1 MKYFLFYLTIYNFIF
16 PIRLLL
22 IPKSEYLLY
31 LIPVIWASFNKGKIL
46 KALTIFEFKLTI
58 VFVFLMLIIGTLSS
72 IINDGDFMSLT
83 IFIKFFVAVIFSLV
97 VILWGL
103 SLFGENFFKQLLS
116 IITFSG
122 LIIGI
127 ACILEYFS
135 FPFKMLLLNIIDT
148 TGNTEY
154 GESYRTHGFAS
165 SGGASLSLGMSIV
178 SILTYLRFK
187 MSNNKLQAVLYY
199 TIFLLVFLSTLVIGR
214 TGFFLGLPVIIYFLI
229 FEGNNFSNTLPKILF
244 LIIVFFGISEIITLM
259 SSDDLN
265 ILYKY
270 GLEPIYNYLENDS
283 FEAKSS
289 NQVSNMYYL
298 PQFEHL
304 ILGAGYWRW
313 PTHGYSLSD
322 VGYMKILMSTGMIG
336 FFIFFGFQLK
346 IYLKAIRFY
355 IREFKFKVVFI
366 ALFLL
371 PFIAEFKEEFLTQN
385 YGFKILIILIVFSW
399 IQNKNKN
406 INKCVV

>member
-31 LIPVIWASFNKGKIL
+31 LIPLIWASFNKGKIL

-58 VFVFLMLIIGTLSS
+58 VFVFFMLIIGAFSS
-72 IINDGDFMSLT
+72 IINGGDFISLT
-83 IFIKFFVAVIFSLV
+83 IFIKFIVAILFSLV
-97 VILWGL
+97 IILWGI
-103 SLFGENFFKQLLS
+103 SLFDKEFFKQLLS

-127 ACILEYFS
+127 TCVLEYFS
-135 FPFKMLLLNIIDT
+135 FSFKILLLNIIDT

-154 GESYRTHGFAS
+154 GESFRTHGFAS

-187 MSNNKLQAVLYY
+187 LSNNKLEAILYY
-199 TIFLLVFLSTLVIGR
+199 NIFLLIFLSILVIGR
-214 TGFFLGLPVIIYFLI
+214 TGFFLGLPVVIYFLI
-229 FEGNNFSNTLPKILF
+229 IEGSKFSNILPKILF
-244 LIIVFFGISEIITLM
+244 LMIVFFGISEIINLI

-270 GLEPIYNYLENDS
+270 GLEPIYNYVENDS
-283 FEAKSS
+283 FESKTT

-298 PQFEHL
+298 PKFEHL

-313 PTHGYSLSD
+313 PTYGYSLSD
-322 VGYMKILMSTGMIG
+322 VGYMKILMSTGLIG
-336 FFIFFGFQLK
+336 FFIFFGFQLRL
-346 IYLKAIRFY
+346 YVKAIRFY
-355 IREFKFKVVFI
+355 IRGFKFKIGFI
-366 ALFLL
+366 FLFLL

-385 YGFKILIILIVFSW
+385 YGFKMLIILIVYSW
-399 IQNKNKN
+399 IQNKNK
-406 INKCVV
+406 KRCVE